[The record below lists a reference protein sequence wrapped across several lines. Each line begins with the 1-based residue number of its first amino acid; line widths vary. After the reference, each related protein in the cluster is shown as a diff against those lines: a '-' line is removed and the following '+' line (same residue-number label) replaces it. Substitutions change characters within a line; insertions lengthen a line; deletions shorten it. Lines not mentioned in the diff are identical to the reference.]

1 MLVFDD
7 GDGNEGWNNVFG
19 KLLLLLLLLK
29 LFIDFELLLI
39 KVLKRFEK
47 EYMLYVLLFVGF
59 ILLFF
64 VLMDLVFIFEI
75 LLDVAL

>member
-7 GDGNEGWNNVFG
+7 GDGDEGWNNVFG
-19 KLLLLLLLLK
+19 KSLSLLLLK

-75 LLDVAL
+75 LLDVEL